1 MSIVRPVPAAAA
13 CPPLSPST
21 PPSTLEVRLARDW
34 AEVRAAQRLR
44 YRVFM
49 QEMGA
54 VGERDSS
61 GLDVDRFDEAA
72 DHLIVIDH
80 AAGPG
85 DAAVVGTYRLMRRN
99 QAVRCGGFY
108 TEREFDIGSI
118 LALPAEILEL
128 GRSCIDPAY
137 RNRSTI
143 QLLWRGIAAQVFAH
157 RVALMFGCASLP
169 GSDAASH
176 DQALRYLHRHHLA
189 PAAVRPRAIAPD
201 RVAVEPPRE
210 DEASNAR
217 HAAAALPPLLK
228 GYLRL
233 GGWIGEGAA
242 IDRRFNTTDVCMVVM
257 TDHVTD
263 RYFRHYVAPSGRDH
277 VAAAA

>member
-1 MSIVRPVPAAAA
+1 MTAIRLAPRAEPAAEALA
-13 CPPLSPST
+13 SLA
-21 PPSTLEVRLARDW
+21 PSTLEVRLARDW
-34 AEVRAAQRLR
+34 AEIEAAQRLR

-54 VGERDSS
+54 VGECDAS
-61 GLDVDRFDEAA
+61 GLDVDRFDPAA

-80 AAGPG
+80 AAAG
-85 DAAVVGTYRLMRRN
+85 AVVGTYRLMRRN

-108 TEREFDIGSI
+108 TEREFDIAGI
-118 LALPAEILEL
+118 LAMPGEILEL

-143 QLLWRGIAAQVFAH
+143 QLLWRGIAAHVFAH

-169 GSDAASH
+169 GCDAAAH
-176 DQALRYLHRHHLA
+176 EAALRYLHRHHLA
-189 PAAVRPRAIAPD
+189 PAAVRPSAIAAE
-201 RVAVEPPRE
+201 RVAVSPPV
-210 DEASNAR
+210 DELAGSAR
-217 HAAAALPPLLK
+217 QVVAGLPPLMK

-233 GGWIGEGAA
+233 GGWIGDGAV

-263 RYFRHYVAPSGRDH
+263 RYFRHYAAQVRAVAP
-277 VAAAA
+277 